1 MSVNSRIF
9 NELREYEQ
17 QVIDGEVSP
26 TRAFVYLKELS
37 SAVDNSIKKINDLAI
52 KEIIREP
59 EKQGLITSGY
69 VAKVLQKTTWKFDH
83 IEDWSIAKDK
93 LKLVE
98 EKAKQVFL
106 LQNQL
111 NPNKG
116 FDDDNVIGVVNED
129 SGEIMIPAIK
139 EFSAQFIKLEKL
151 K

>member
-1 MSVNSRIF
+1 M
-9 NELREYEQ
+9 
-17 QVIDGEVSP
+17 
-26 TRAFVYLKELS
+26 
-37 SAVDNSIKKINDLAI
+37 
-52 KEIIREP
+52 
-59 EKQGLITSGY
+59 TSGY

-83 IEDWSIAKDK
+83 IEDWTMVKEK
-93 LKLVE
+93 LKAVE

-116 FDDDNVIGVVNED
+116 FDEDKVIGVVNED